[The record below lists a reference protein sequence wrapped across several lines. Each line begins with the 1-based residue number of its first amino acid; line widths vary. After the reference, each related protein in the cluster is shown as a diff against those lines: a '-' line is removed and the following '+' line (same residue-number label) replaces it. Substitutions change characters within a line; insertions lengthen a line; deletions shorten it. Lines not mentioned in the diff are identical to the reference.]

1 MKEFELMKKTLYPN
15 KLKSIL
21 FLILTLV
28 FVIIGIY
35 MLTDGEKMGW
45 LVTVFFGLGMIVFIV
60 NLFPQASYLKL
71 DKEGFETCSLFKKH
85 RYSWSEIGHFG
96 VGKIS
101 NNKMVMFNFSKEY
114 QRARKIRKVS
124 SIISGA
130 EGALHDNFGLKAE
143 ELAELMNAYKIGS
156 DKLKK

>member
-1 MKEFELMKKTLYPN
+1 MKEFKLKKKTLYPN

-21 FLILTLV
+21 LLILSLI
-28 FVIIGIY
+28 FVIGGIY
-35 MLTDGEKMGW
+35 MLNDGKKMGW

-71 DKEGFETCSLFKKH
+71 DKEGFETSSLFKKH
-85 RYSWSEIGHFG
+85 RYSWNEISHFG

-101 NNKMVMFNFSKEY
+101 NNKMVMFDFSKEY
-114 QRARKIRKVS
+114 KKARKIRKVAS
-124 SIISGA
+124 MISGA

-143 ELAELMNAYKIGS
+143 ELAELMNAYKIES
-156 DKLKK
+156 DKLK